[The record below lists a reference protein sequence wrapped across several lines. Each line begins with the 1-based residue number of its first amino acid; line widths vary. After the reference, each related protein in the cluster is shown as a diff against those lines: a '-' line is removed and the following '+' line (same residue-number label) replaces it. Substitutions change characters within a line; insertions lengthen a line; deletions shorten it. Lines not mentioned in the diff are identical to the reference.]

1 MTEGSSSLSGAC
13 KKMINK
19 LINWSLE
26 NRFIVIV
33 LGIILFIFGTF
44 SAVNTP
50 VDIFPEFAPPQVVIQ
65 TQAPGFASEEVESLV
80 TIPLESALNGTSM
93 VQTVRSSSSEGLSF
107 ITVVFEWG
115 TDIYDARQLV
125 TEKVQIISSKLPQN
139 VKKPILSPITSPIGS
154 IYFFALTGKET
165 PLREIRTYAD
175 WEIRNKLLSIPGVAN
190 VIVYGGE
197 VKQYQVLLNPK
208 KLKQYEISLS
218 EVISAVDK
226 ANVIVGGGYL
236 LGEDKEYLIRGIGKV
251 ESLKDLESSV
261 VSEKNGIP
269 IYLGN
274 LAKITVGSALKRSD
288 GSVDGKDAVIVAVSK
303 QPQVNTL
310 ELSKK
315 VIFALTELKK
325 TLPKDIKITQTYSQ
339 ADFVQASIKNIV
351 WAMFQGSILVIV
363 VLVLFLGSLRSSF
376 ISLIAIP
383 VSIVTAILVL
393 KAFGQTINAMTLGG
407 LAVAVG
413 EIVDDAI
420 IDVENIYRRLRENKL
435 SSNPK
440 PIIKV
445 IFNAS
450 CEVRNSVVYGTYII
464 TIVFIPVLFLSGLA
478 GQIFKPLAWAYIT
491 SLFASLLVALT
502 LTPAMSFYLVE
513 KDEKSLQEEPK
524 FLTNLKQRYLVLLD
538 KVLTNPKKIINGTI
552 IAGVIAITI
561 FFFSGKSFLPELGE
575 ENLVIMAIAPPGSSL
590 SHTQKIAILMEKILL
605 EHKEVIRVGNRGGRS
620 ESDEEP
626 ITANIS
632 HFDVTLKEGIS
643 QGKKEKLIKEIRE
656 DFEKLP
662 GVVTLIRSFIAESIE
677 NVLTGQRAPI
687 VIKLY
692 GNDLEMLRKKAS
704 EIGSL
709 MSKIRKL
716 TEVQVEPLGEIPQI
730 QIKIKKLTASRYGL
744 KTGDL
749 LETVKNAYNGT
760 ATSQKIIRGQK
771 AFDLFVWFEEPY
783 RNNLEVIK
791 NTLID
796 TPKGVK
802 VPLGQVAEISQGIGY
817 NTINRERVSRRI
829 VIQANAKKADLSKAV
844 EEAQRLISKKISLPQ
859 GYTLDF
865 EGDYKQQKEANQ
877 KLFLLSVVVLACI
890 YLLLSLAFKSLKVAG
905 IIMLNLPLAL
915 IGGVIAITL
924 TSKVF
929 SVASMIGFI
938 TLFGISTRNSILL
951 VNRFYDIQKENP
963 SMLIEQVIKQGA
975 LDRLAP
981 ILMTALTAAFAM
993 LPLAL
998 FPGAGR
1004 EIEHPLAIV
1013 IVGGMFSA
1021 TALTLLVIPVVY
1033 KRFAR

>member
-1 MTEGSSSLSGAC
+1 
-13 KKMINK
+13 MISK

-33 LGIILFIFGTF
+33 LGIILFIYGSF
-44 SAVNTP
+44 SAINTP

-65 TQAPGFASEEVESLV
+65 THAPGLASEEVESLV

-93 VQTVRSSSSEGLSF
+93 VQTVRSSSQEGLSF
-107 ITVVFEWG
+107 ITVIFEWG
-115 TDIYDARQLV
+115 TNIYDARQLV
-125 TEKVQIISSKLPQN
+125 AEKVQVISSKLPEN
-139 VKKPILSPITSPIGS
+139 VRRPVLSPITSPIGN

-165 PLREIRTYAD
+165 SLREIRTYAD
-175 WEIRNKLLSIPGVAN
+175 WEIRNKLLSISGVAN
-190 VIVYGGE
+190 VIVYGGD
-197 VKQYQVLLNPK
+197 VKQYQVLLNPQ
-208 KLKQYEISLS
+208 KLKQYEISLN
-218 EVISAVDK
+218 EVINAASK

-236 LGEDKEYLIRGIGKV
+236 LREDKEYLIRGIGKI

-261 VSEKNGIP
+261 VSERSGIP
-269 IYLGN
+269 IYLSD
-274 LAKITVGSALKRSD
+274 LAKITVGSAFKRSS
-288 GSVDGKDAVIVAVSK
+288 GSVDGEDAVIVAVSK

-315 VIFALTELKK
+315 INIALRDLKK
-325 TLPKDIKITQTYSQ
+325 SLPKDIKITQTYSQ
-339 ADFVQASIKNIV
+339 ANFVNISIKNIIS
-351 WAMFQGSILVIV
+351 AIFQGSILVIV
-363 VLVLFLGSLRSSF
+363 VLVLFLGSFRSSF
-376 ISLIAIP
+376 ISLVAIP
-383 VSIVTAILVL
+383 LSIITTILIL

-420 IDVENIYRRLRENKL
+420 IDVENIYRRLRENKK

-440 PIIKV
+440 PITSV

-464 TIVFIPVLFLSGLA
+464 TVVFIPVLFLGGLA
-478 GQIFKPLAWAYIT
+478 GQIFKPLAWAYII
-491 SLFASLLVALT
+491 SLFASLGVALT
-502 LTPAMSFYLVE
+502 LTPAMCFYLLGKNE
-513 KDEKSLQEEPK
+513 KLSNQEPK
-524 FLTNLKQRYLVLLD
+524 FLTNIKEKYLKILD
-538 KVLTNPKKIINGTI
+538 KALKNPKKIITGTI
-552 IAGVIAITI
+552 IASLVAIAI
-561 FFFSGKSFLPELGE
+561 FLSSGKSFLPELGE

-590 SHTQKIAILMEKILL
+590 SYTQKIALLMEKILL

-620 ESDEEP
+620 ESDDEP

-643 QGKKEKLIKEIRE
+643 GGKKEKLIEEIRE

-692 GNDLEMLRKKAS
+692 GNDLEILREKAS
-704 EIGSL
+704 EIGSVI
-709 MSKIRKL
+709 KGIKNL
-716 TEVQVEPLGEIPQI
+716 TEIQVEPLGEIPQI
-730 QIKIKKLTASRYGL
+730 HIKIKRLVASRYGL
-744 KTGDL
+744 TVGDL

-760 ATSQKIIRGQK
+760 ATPQKVIKGQK
-771 AFDLFVWFEEPY
+771 AFDLFVWFEKPY

-791 NTLID
+791 NTLVD

-802 VPLGQVAEISQGIGY
+802 VPLGQIAEIYESIGY

-829 VIQANAKKADLSKAV
+829 IIQANAKKADLSKAV
-844 EEAQRLISKKISLPQ
+844 EEAQNLISKKISLPQ
-859 GYTLDF
+859 GYTLEF

-877 KLFLLSVVVLACI
+877 KLFLLSIVVLACI
-890 YLLLSLAFKSLKVAG
+890 FLLLSLAFRSLKVAT

-915 IGGVIAITL
+915 IGGVIVIAI

-938 TLFGISTRNSILL
+938 TLFGLSTRNSILL

-963 SMLIEQVIKQGA
+963 NMLMDDVIKQGA

-1013 IVGGMFSA
+1013 ILGGMFSA

-1033 KRFAR
+1033 KRFVK

>member
-1 MTEGSSSLSGAC
+1 
-13 KKMINK
+13 MINK

-26 NRFIVIV
+26 NRFIVMV
-33 LGIILFIFGTF
+33 LGIILFIYGSF
-44 SAVNTP
+44 STINTP

-65 TQAPGFASEEVESLV
+65 THAPGLASEEIESLV

-107 ITVVFEWG
+107 ITVIFEWG
-115 TDIYDARQLV
+115 TNIYDARQLV
-125 TEKVQIISSKLPQN
+125 AEKVQVISSKLPAN
-139 VKKPILSPITSPIGS
+139 VQRPILSPITSPIGS

-165 PLREIRTYAD
+165 SLREIRTYAD

-190 VIVYGGE
+190 IVVYGGD

-208 KLKQYEISLS
+208 KLKQYEISLN
-218 EVISAVDK
+218 EVINAVDK

-236 LGEDKEYLIRGIGKV
+236 LKEDKEYLIRGIGKI
-251 ESLKDLESSV
+251 ENLKDLESSV
-261 VSEKNGIP
+261 VSERNGIP
-269 IYLGN
+269 IYLSDI
-274 LAKITVGSALKRSD
+274 AKITVGSAFKRSF

-303 QPQVNTL
+303 QPQINTL
-310 ELSKK
+310 ELSEKIK
-315 VIFALTELKK
+315 FALTDLKK
-325 TLPKDIKITQTYSQ
+325 SLPKDIKITQTYSQ
-339 ADFVQASIKNIV
+339 SDFVQVSIKNIV
-351 WAMFQGSILVIV
+351 SAIFQGSILVII

-383 VSIVTAILVL
+383 FSIITAILIL

-435 SSNPK
+435 SPNPK
-440 PIIKV
+440 PIIEV

-464 TIVFIPVLFLSGLA
+464 TVVFIPVLFLSGLA
-478 GQIFKPLAWAYIT
+478 GQIFRPLAWAYII
-491 SLFASLLVALT
+491 SLFASLGVALT
-502 LTPAMSFYLVE
+502 LTPAMCFYLLGKNE
-513 KDEKSLQEEPK
+513 KLLNQEPK
-524 FLTNLKQRYLVLLD
+524 FLTNLKEKYLILLD
-538 KVLTNPKKIINGTI
+538 KALKNPKKIINATI
-552 IAGVIAITI
+552 IASLVAIAL
-561 FFFSGKSFLPELGE
+561 FMFSGRSFLPELGE

-590 SHTQKIAILMEKILL
+590 SYTQKIAILMEKILL
-605 EHKEVIRVGNRGGRS
+605 EHKEIIRIGNRAGRS
-620 ESDEEP
+620 EADDEP

-643 QGKKEKLIKEIRE
+643 QGKKEKLIEEIRE

-662 GVVTLIRSFIAESIE
+662 GVVTLIRSFVAESIE
-677 NVLTGQRAPI
+677 NVLTGERAPI

-692 GNDLEMLRKKAS
+692 GNDLEVLREKAN
-704 EIGSL
+704 EIGSV
-709 MSKIRKL
+709 IRKIKNL
-716 TEVQVEPLGEIPQI
+716 TEVQVEPLSEIPQI
-730 QIKIKKLTASRYGL
+730 HIKIKRLVAARYGL
-744 KTGDL
+744 TVGDL

-760 ATSQKIIRGQK
+760 VTSQKIIKGQK

-783 RNNLEVIK
+783 RNDLEVIK

-796 TPKGVK
+796 TPSRVK
-802 VPLGQVAEISQGIGY
+802 VPLGQVAEIYESVGY
-817 NTINRERVSRRI
+817 NIINRERVSRRI
-829 VIQANAKKADLSKAV
+829 VIQANAKKSDLSKAV
-844 EEAQRLISKKISLPQ
+844 EEAQRLISKQISLPQ

-877 KLFLLSVVVLACI
+877 KLVLLSILVLAAI
-890 YLLLSLAFKSLKVAG
+890 YLLLSLAFKSLKVAT

-915 IGGVIAITL
+915 IGGVVAVAI

-929 SVASMIGFI
+929 SIASMIGFI
-938 TLFGISTRNSILL
+938 TLFGLSTRNSILL

-963 SMLIEQVIKQGA
+963 KMPIDEVVKQGA
-975 LDRLAP
+975 LDRLSP

-1013 IVGGMFSA
+1013 ILGGMFSA

-1033 KRFAR
+1033 KRFANITHS

>member
-1 MTEGSSSLSGAC
+1 
-13 KKMINK
+13 MISK

-33 LGIILFIFGTF
+33 LGIILFIFGSVST
-44 SAVNTP
+44 VNTP

-65 TQAPGFASEEVESLV
+65 TQAPGLASEEVESLV

-107 ITVVFEWG
+107 ITVIFEWG
-115 TDIYDARQLV
+115 TNIYDARQLV
-125 TEKVQIISSKLPQN
+125 AEKVQVISSKLPQN
-139 VKKPILSPITSPIGS
+139 VKKPVLSPITSPIGS

-165 PLREIRTYAD
+165 SLREIRTYAD

-190 VIVYGGE
+190 VVVYGGD
-197 VKQYQVLLNPK
+197 VKQYQVLLNPQ
-208 KLKQYEISLS
+208 KLKQYEISLN
-218 EVISAVDK
+218 EVINAADK

-236 LGEDKEYLIRGIGKV
+236 LKEDKEYLIRGIGKI
-251 ESLKDLESSV
+251 ESLKDLENSV
-261 VSEKNGIP
+261 VSEKNGVP
-269 IYLGN
+269 IYLSDI
-274 LAKITVGSALKRSD
+274 AKIVVGSAFKRSY

-303 QPQVNTL
+303 QPQINTL
-310 ELSKK
+310 EISKK
-315 VIFALTELKK
+315 ISFALIDIKK
-325 TLPKDIKITQTYSQ
+325 SLPKDIKITQTYSQ
-339 ADFVQASIKNIV
+339 SDFIQVSIKNIIS
-351 WAMFQGSILVIV
+351 AIFQGSILVII

-376 ISLIAIP
+376 ISLVAIP
-383 VSIVTAILVL
+383 LSIVTAILIL

-420 IDVENIYRRLRENKL
+420 IDVENIYRRLRENKK

-440 PIIKV
+440 PVIEV

-464 TIVFIPVLFLSGLA
+464 TVVFIPVLFLSGLA
-478 GQIFKPLAWAYIT
+478 GQIFRPLAWAYII
-491 SLFASLLVALT
+491 SLFASLGVALT
-502 LTPAMSFYLVE
+502 LTPAMSFYFLGKNE
-513 KDEKSLQEEPK
+513 RLSTHEPK
-524 FLTNLKQRYLVLLD
+524 FLTNVKERYLKLLD
-538 KVLTNPKKIINGTI
+538 KALKNPKKIINGTI
-552 IAGVIAITI
+552 IASLIAVTI

-590 SHTQKIAILMEKILL
+590 GYTQKIALLMEKTLK
-605 EHKEVIRVGNRGGRS
+605 EHKEVIRVGNRAGRS
-620 ESDEEP
+620 ELDDEP

-632 HFDVTLKEGIS
+632 HFDVTLKGGIS
-643 QGKKEKLIKEIRE
+643 QGKKEKLIEEIRE

-692 GNDLEMLRKKAS
+692 GNDLEVLREKAN
-704 EIGSL
+704 EIGSIV
-709 MSKIRKL
+709 SRIKNL
-716 TEVQVEPLGEIPQI
+716 TEVQIEPLGEVPQVH
-730 QIKIKKLTASRYGL
+730 IKIKRLVASRYGL
-744 KTGDL
+744 TVGDL
-749 LETVKNAYNGT
+749 LETIKNAYNGT
-760 ATSQKIIRGQK
+760 ATSQKVIKGQK
-771 AFDLFVWFEEPY
+771 AFDLFVWFEKPY

-796 TPKGVK
+796 TPRGIK
-802 VPLGQVAEISQGIGY
+802 VPLGQVAQIHESIGY

-844 EEAQRLISKKISLPQ
+844 EEAQRLISKKVSLPQ

-877 KLFLLSVVVLACI
+877 KLFLLSILILACI
-890 YLLLSLAFKSLKVAG
+890 YLLLSRAFKSLKVAT

-915 IGGVIAITL
+915 IGGVIAIAI

-951 VNRFYDIQKENP
+951 VNRFYDIQRENP
-963 SMLIEQVIKQGA
+963 NMLMDDVIKQGA

-1013 IVGGMFSA
+1013 ILGGMFSA
-1021 TALTLLVIPVVY
+1021 TTLTLLVIPVVY
-1033 KRFAR
+1033 KKYVS

>member
-1 MTEGSSSLSGAC
+1 
-13 KKMINK
+13 MINK
-19 LINWSLE
+19 LISWSLE
-26 NRFIVIV
+26 KRFIVIV
-33 LGIILFIFGTF
+33 LGIILFIYGSF
-44 SAVNTP
+44 SAINTP

-65 TQAPGFASEEVESLV
+65 THAPGLASEEVESLV

-107 ITVVFEWG
+107 ITVIFEWG
-115 TDIYDARQLV
+115 TNIYDARQLV
-125 TEKVQIISSKLPQN
+125 AEKVQVISSKLPAN
-139 VKKPILSPITSPIGS
+139 VKRPILSPITSPIGS
-154 IYFFALTGKET
+154 IYFFALTSTGLPQQAPT
-165 PLREIRTYAD
+165 TLREIRTYAD

-190 VIVYGGE
+190 VIVYGGD
-197 VKQYQVLLNPK
+197 VKQYQVLLNPQ

-218 EVISAVDK
+218 EIINAVDK

-236 LGEDKEYLIRGIGKV
+236 LREDKEYLIRGIGKI
-251 ESLKDLESSV
+251 ENLKDLESSV
-261 VSEKNGIP
+261 VSENNGVP
-269 IYLGN
+269 IYLGDI
-274 LAKITVGSALKRSD
+274 AKITIGSAFKRSD
-288 GSVDGKDAVIVAVSK
+288 GSVDGKGAVIVAVSK

-310 ELSKK
+310 ELSEKIN
-315 VIFALTELKK
+315 VALADLKK
-325 TLPKDIKITQTYSQ
+325 SLPRDIRIIQTYSQ
-339 ADFVQASIKNIV
+339 ADFVQVSIKNIIS
-351 WAMFQGSILVIV
+351 AIFQGSILIIV
-363 VLVLFLGSLRSSF
+363 VLVLFLGSFRSSF
-376 ISLIAIP
+376 ISLVAIP
-383 VSIVTAILVL
+383 LSIITTILIL

-420 IDVENIYRRLRENKL
+420 IDVENIYKRLRENKQ

-440 PIIKV
+440 SITQV

-464 TIVFIPVLFLSGLA
+464 TVVFIPILFLSGLA
-478 GQIFKPLAWAYIT
+478 GQIFRPLAWAYII
-491 SLFASLLVALT
+491 SLFASLGVALT
-502 LTPAMSFYLVE
+502 LTPAMCFYLLGKNE
-513 KDEKSLQEEPK
+513 KLSTHEPK
-524 FLTNLKQRYLVLLD
+524 FLTNVKERYLKLLD
-538 KVLTNPKKIINGTI
+538 KALKNPKKIITGTI
-552 IAGVIAITI
+552 IASLVAIAI

-590 SHTQKIAILMEKILL
+590 SYTQKIALLMEKTLK
-605 EHKEVIRVGNRGGRS
+605 EHKEVIRVGNRAGRS
-620 ESDEEP
+620 ESDDEP

-632 HFDVTLKEGIS
+632 HFDVTLKGGIS
-643 QGKKEKLIKEIRE
+643 QGKKEKLIEEIRE

-692 GNDLEMLRKKAS
+692 GNDLEILREKAN
-704 EIGSL
+704 EIGSVIG
-709 MSKIRKL
+709 KIKKL
-716 TEVQVEPLGEIPQI
+716 TEVQIEPLGEIPQI
-730 QIKIKKLTASRYGL
+730 HIKIKRLVASRYGL
-744 KTGDL
+744 TVGDL

-760 ATSQKIIRGQK
+760 TTSQKIIKGQK
-771 AFDLFVWFEEPY
+771 SFDLFVWFEEPY
-783 RNNLEVIK
+783 RNNLEIIK

-802 VPLGQVAEISQGIGY
+802 IPLGQVADIYESVGY

-844 EEAQRLISKKISLPQ
+844 EEAQRLISKQISLPQ
-859 GYTLDF
+859 GYTLEF

-877 KLFLLSVVVLACI
+877 KLFLLSILVLACI
-890 YLLLSLAFKSLKVAG
+890 FLLLSLAFKSLKVAT

-915 IGGVIAITL
+915 IGGVIAIAI

-938 TLFGISTRNSILL
+938 TLFGLSTRNSILL

-963 SMLIEQVIKQGA
+963 KLLIDEVIKQGA

-1004 EIEHPLAIV
+1004 EIEHPLAVV
-1013 IVGGMFSA
+1013 ILGGMFSA
-1021 TALTLLVIPVVY
+1021 TTLTLLVIPVVY
-1033 KRFAR
+1033 KRFVR